1 MSFLAAGGSF
11 ENEAVTA
18 ALLAFVTVVAVSDL
32 VTHRIPNTLTMSGAA
47 LGLALNGL
55 QSGGGGLLH
64 GALGLLVGLGVF
76 LPLFFLA
83 RGFAAGDVKAM
94 AAVGAYLGP
103 QGALLAACWTLIA
116 GMIGVLTLFAVSAP
130 TALAPM
136 LRRWTLRACVL
147 CTSGARARIDAP
159 PRDAAR
165 RRLPYGL
172 AIACGTV
179 IVLVWS

>member
-11 ENEAVTA
+11 ESEAGTA
-18 ALLAFVTVVAVSDL
+18 ALLAFVTLVAVSDL
-32 VTHRIPNTLTMSGAA
+32 ATHRIPNTLTLGGAA

-64 GALGLLVGLGVF
+64 GALGLLVGFGVF
-76 LPLFFLA
+76 LPLFLA

-116 GMIGVLTLFAVSAP
+116 GMIGALAVFAVSAP
-130 TALAPM
+130 TAFAPM
-136 LRRWTLRACVL
+136 LRRWKLRAWVL

-159 PRDAAR
+159 PDDAAR
-165 RRLPYGL
+165 RRFPYGL
-172 AIACGTV
+172 AIVCGTV
-179 IVLVWS
+179 IVLMWS